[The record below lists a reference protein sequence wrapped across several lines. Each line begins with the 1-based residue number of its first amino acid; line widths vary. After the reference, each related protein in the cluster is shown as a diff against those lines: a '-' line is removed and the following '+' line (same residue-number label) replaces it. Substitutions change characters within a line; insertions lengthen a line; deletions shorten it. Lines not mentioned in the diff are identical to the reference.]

1 MTRQSSHGRRS
12 SRLRRSGHSGSA
24 SEQEAP
30 PSHAWRPGA
39 SPLSCLF
46 DLPWSPDASRAP
58 ASQSR
63 RVATSP
69 PAHPGSPAWPWAA
82 AGARS
87 PRAPQHPRGPGAL
100 GRTEPC
106 AVDTSPAHS
115 AAANPGILLASA
127 RGLVRPPDA
136 DRDGD
141 TRRRSHARHPPPAGP
156 PHQSSRRP
164 SRPRRHAAARRS
176 VPRSVQSRQVPD
188 PVQVLARRPWVDPPS
203 SVGHH
208 ARHRTDER
216 ALGRSRGIP
225 RLHVVET
232 GPVRVAGAERG
243 QVRGQRDLLHGR
255 AGHDPGGRRA
265 GTVVDWLPAWDV
277 VIADDVDRED
287 VPGAHQ
293 DIRALISPAVQRISP
308 LRPPRNL
315 RVLVA
320 HPG

>member
-1 MTRQSSHGRRS
+1 MTRQSSPGRRS

-188 PVQVLARRPWVDPPS
+188 PVQVLARRPWVDPPQQRRAPRTTS
-203 SVGHH
+203 HRRARPRSVPRHPAAPRGRDRTRQGRRRR
-208 ARHRTDER
+208 ARPGPRPARPPPRTGRARPRRTQGRHRR
-216 ALGRSRGIP
+216 RLAPRLGRGDRG
-225 RLHVVET
+225 
-232 GPVRVAGAERG
+232 
-243 QVRGQRDLLHGR
+243 
-255 AGHDPGGRRA
+255 
-265 GTVVDWLPAWDV
+265 
-277 VIADDVDRED
+277 
-287 VPGAHQ
+287 
-293 DIRALISPAVQRISP
+293 
-308 LRPPRNL
+308 
-315 RVLVA
+315 
-320 HPG
+320 